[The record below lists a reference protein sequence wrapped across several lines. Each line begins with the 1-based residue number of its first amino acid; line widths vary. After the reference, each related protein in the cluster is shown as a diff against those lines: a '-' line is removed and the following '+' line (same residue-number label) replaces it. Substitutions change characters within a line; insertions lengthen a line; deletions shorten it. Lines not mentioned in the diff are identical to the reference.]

1 MKEVKFMAIPKN
13 EEEWTIYYELIKEYN
28 ENSVLDKAT
37 RHLIEAFKNDQQQ
50 ENVGKH
56 LRKFYMNLD
65 DAVDRFIRNHI
76 LVFEYINKKVLHKHN
91 VGCDIVVI
99 LYLPY

>member
-37 RHLIEAFKNDQQQ
+37 RHLIGAFKNDQTTR
-50 ENVGKH
+50 ESWETFKE
-56 LRKFYMNLD
+56 
-65 DAVDRFIRNHI
+65 I
-76 LVFEYINKKVLHKHN
+76 LHEF
-91 VGCDIVVI
+91 G
-99 LYLPY
+99 